1 MARPIAA
8 IPVQIPIA
16 LAFALGSVN
25 AALTKAS
32 DATFTIAAPMPW
44 KPRATMSAAMLC
56 ESAGH
61 RRYAEHHDAHDVAEP
76 AAV

>member
-44 KPRATMSAAMLC
+44 KPRATMSAAMLGA
-56 ESAGH
+56 SPQAT
-61 RRYAEHHDAHDVAEP
+61 DATQNTTMP
-76 AAV
+76 TM

>member
-16 LAFALGSVN
+16 RAFALGSVN
-25 AALTKAS
+25 AALTNAS

-44 KPRATMSAAMLC
+44 KPRATMSAAMLG
-56 ESAGH
+56 ESPHAT
-61 RRYAEHHDAHDVAEP
+61 DARQNTTMP
-76 AAV
+76 TM